1 MRPRSAGRLKSS
13 ESSECSI
20 HDEGLPELLPKIRK
34 STPDSSKALGNGARS
49 RHSRTFAIACAGQG
63 LSVFI
68 THNLCSEE
76 RSMRSVSQAG
86 VVLLLLI
93 CLLINAPAQTRNG
106 GTRSNGARPR
116 PAATAPAETMNGKA
130 APVSEMRAAIERYSV
145 DRGSLARSYPVG
157 MSTARRDRFKKFYS
171 DWLASLK
178 TLNFDSMSQDGKVD
192 YILFKNH
199 LEYELR
205 QLDIQAK
212 QLGEIRQL
220 IPFAKT
226 IIDLEEAR
234 RRMEQIDSAKIAA
247 TLNELRKQ
255 IDERRRAVEAGL
267 PRTGRGG
274 GDTNT
279 TVEPVQV
286 KKFVANRA
294 VQAITSLRGNL
305 RNWYT
310 FYNGYDPMF
319 TWWNEE
325 PYRSV
330 DQSLTNYSNFIAER
344 VVGIRTE
351 GLQTA
356 QTAAT
361 RGPGGGGP
369 QRGAPSAARPGDA
382 SDIVGDPIG
391 GEALISELRSEMIPY
406 TPEEIIAIGEK
417 EMAWCENEMK
427 KASRELGFGDD
438 WHKALEHVKN
448 RYVEPGKQ
456 PEMIRELAFEAIKF
470 VEDNNLVT
478 VPELARESWRMEM
491 MTPERQ
497 LVSPF
502 FLGGETILVS
512 FPTNTMAHE
521 QKMMSMR
528 GNNRHF
534 SRATVHHELIPG
546 HHLQGFM
553 AARHK
558 PYRGV
563 FSTPFWSEGNA
574 LYWELLLWD
583 LNFAKTPEDRIGMLF
598 WRMHRCARI
607 IFSLSFHLEKM
618 TPQECIELLVN
629 KVGHERDNA
638 TAEVRRSFDGSYGPL
653 YQIAYLIGGLQQ
665 YAMHKELVGSGKMT
679 NRQYNDALLKENRIP
694 IEMLRAA
701 ITNQKL
707 TRDFVTS
714 WRFYDY
720 R

>member
-1 MRPRSAGRLKSS
+1 MRSASHAV
-13 ESSECSI
+13 I
-20 HDEGLPELLPKIRK
+20 
-34 STPDSSKALGNGARS
+34 
-49 RHSRTFAIACAGQG
+49 
-63 LSVFI
+63 
-68 THNLCSEE
+68 
-76 RSMRSVSQAG
+76 
-86 VVLLLLI
+86 VLLLLI
-93 CLLINAPAQTRNG
+93 SLLINGFAQTRNG
-106 GTRSNGARPR
+106 GATPNGGAKPSGARTK
-116 PAATAPAETMNGKA
+116 PAAHVEEAVDGKA
-130 APVSEMRAAIERYSV
+130 APVSEMRAAIERYTV
-145 DRGSLARSYPVG
+145 DRGSLARSYPVN
-157 MSTARRDRFKKFYS
+157 MSPARRERFKKFYS
-171 DWLASLK
+171 DWLASLQK
-178 TLNFDSMSQDGKVD
+178 VDFDSMSQDGKVD

-205 QLDIQAK
+205 QIDIQAK
-212 QLGEIRQL
+212 QLSEIQPL

-226 IIDLEEAR
+226 IIDLEESR
-234 RRMEQIDSAKIAA
+234 RRMEKIDSAKIAT
-247 TLNELRKQ
+247 TLNDLRKQ
-255 IDERRRAVEAGL
+255 VDDRRRAIESGL
-267 PRTGRGG
+267 RSTSRNA
-274 GDTNT
+274 DTNYT
-279 TVEPVQV
+279 IEPI
-286 KKFVANRA
+286 KKTVANRA
-294 VQAITSLRGNL
+294 VQAINSLRGNL

-310 FYNGYDPMF
+310 FYNGYDPIF

-325 PYRSV
+325 PYRSL
-330 DQSLTNYSNFIAER
+330 DQSLTNYATFITER
-344 VVGIRTE
+344 IVGIRTDAT
-351 GLQTA
+351 QTPPN
-356 QTAAT
+356 
-361 RGPGGGGP
+361 RGPGGGGGQGP
-369 QRGAPSAARPGDA
+369 GGGQGGGGGFQRGGGGGGTAGAARPGDS
-382 SDIVGDPIG
+382 SDIIGDPFG
-391 GEALISELRSEMIPY
+391 REALISELRSEMIPY

-427 KASRELGFGDD
+427 KASRELGYGDD

-448 RYVEPGKQ
+448 LYVEPGKQ
-456 PEMIRELAFEAIKF
+456 PEMIRDLALEAIKF
-470 VEDNNLVT
+470 VEDNDLVT

-528 GNNRHF
+528 GNNIYF

-553 AARHK
+553 SARYK
-558 PYRGV
+558 TYRGI
-563 FSTPFWSEGNA
+563 FSTPFWSEGNS

-583 LNFAKTPEDRIGMLF
+583 LNFAKTPEQRIGMLF

-665 YAMHKELVGSGKMT
+665 YAMHKELVDSGKMT

-694 IEMLRAA
+694 IEMLRAE

-707 TRDFVTS
+707 TRDFVTN
-714 WRFYDY
+714 WRFYDH

>member
-1 MRPRSAGRLKSS
+1 MRSA
-13 ESSECSI
+13 
-20 HDEGLPELLPKIRK
+20 
-34 STPDSSKALGNGARS
+34 S
-49 RHSRTFAIACAGQG
+49 RA
-63 LSVFI
+63 V
-68 THNLCSEE
+68 
-76 RSMRSVSQAG
+76 
-86 VVLLLLI
+86 VVLLLFVCFLTNI
-93 CLLINAPAQTRNG
+93 PAQTRNG
-106 GTRSNGARPR
+106 GGRSNGARPQ
-116 PAATAPAETMNGKA
+116 PAAAELDGKTAR
-130 APVSEMRAAIERYSV
+130 VSEMRAAIERYSV

-157 MSTARRDRFKKFYS
+157 MSPARRDRFKKYYS
-171 DWLASLK
+171 DWLASLNAI
-178 TLNFDSMSQDGKVD
+178 NFDSMSQDGKVD
-192 YILFKNH
+192 YILFRNH

-212 QLGEIRQL
+212 QLAEIQPM

-234 RRMEQIDSAKIAA
+234 RRMEQVDSAKVAA

-255 IDERRRAVEAGL
+255 IDELRR
-267 PRTGRGG
+267 
-274 GDTNT
+274 
-279 TVEPVQV
+279 TVEGSSPRP
-286 KKFVANRA
+286 KKAVANRA
-294 VQAITSLRGNL
+294 VAAINGLRGNL

-325 PYRSV
+325 PYKSV
-330 DQSLTNYSNFIAER
+330 DQSLTSYATFISEKI
-344 VVGIRTE
+344 VGIRAE
-351 GLQTA
+351 GSQTA
-356 QTAAT
+356 GAG

-369 QRGAPSAARPGDA
+369 GGGQGGGGGFQRPPSAARPGDT

-391 GEALISELRSEMIPY
+391 RDALISELRSEMIPY

-438 WHKALEHVKN
+438 WHKALEQVKN

-553 AARHK
+553 AARYK

-583 LNFAKTPEDRIGMLF
+583 LNFAKTPEDKIGMLF

-618 TPQECIELLVN
+618 TPQECIDLLVN

-665 YAMHKELVGSGKMT
+665 YAMHKELVDSRKMT

-701 ITNQKL
+701 ITSQKL
-707 TRDFVTS
+707 TRDFTTN
-714 WRFYDY
+714 WRFYDS

>member
-1 MRPRSAGRLKSS
+1 MRSALR
-13 ESSECSI
+13 
-20 HDEGLPELLPKIRK
+20 GLVVISLLCC
-34 STPDSSKALGNGARS
+34 
-49 RHSRTFAIACAGQG
+49 F
-63 LSVFI
+63 
-68 THNLCSEE
+68 
-76 RSMRSVSQAG
+76 
-86 VVLLLLI
+86 LI
-93 CLLINAPAQTRNG
+93 QIPAQTANRTNG
-106 GTRSNGARPR
+106 GRTKPAT
-116 PAATAPAETMNGKA
+116 PAADPNGK
-130 APVSEMRAAIERYSV
+130 APVSEMRSAIERYTV
-145 DRGSLARSYPVG
+145 DRGSLTRSYPVAV
-157 MSTARRDRFKKFYS
+157 SRSRRERFKKFYEE
-171 DWLASLK
+171 WLASLQS
-178 TLNFDSMSQDGKVD
+178 LDFDSMSQDGKID

-205 QLDIQAK
+205 QLDIQS
-212 QLGEIRQL
+212 RQL
-220 IPFAKT
+220 TEIEPLVPFATT

-234 RRMEQIDSAKIAA
+234 RRMEPIDSAKVAA
-247 TLNELRKQ
+247 TLNDLRKQ
-255 IDERRRAVEAGL
+255 VDERRRAIELGL
-267 PRTGRGG
+267 RS
-274 GDTNT
+274 GDSANS
-279 TVEPVQV
+279 V
-286 KKFVANRA
+286 KKTVANRA
-294 VQAITSLRGNL
+294 VQAINGLRGNL

-325 PYRSV
+325 PYKSL
-330 DQSLTNYSNFIAER
+330 DQSLTNYAGFLSER
-344 VVGIRTE
+344 VVGIRSAE
-351 GLQTA
+351 SSA
-356 QTAAT
+356 QTQGGPNPRPGT
-361 RGPGGGGP
+361 FQGGQRPGGNT
-369 QRGAPSAARPGDA
+369 ARPGDS

-391 GEALISELRSEMIPY
+391 REALLVELRSEMIPY

-427 KASRELGFGDD
+427 KASRELGYGDD
-438 WHKALEHVKN
+438 WKKALEHVKN
-448 RYVEPGKQ
+448 LYVEPGKQ
-456 PEMIRELAFEAIKF
+456 PQMIRDLALEAIKF

-478 VPELARESWRMEM
+478 VPELAKESWRMEM

-528 GNNRHF
+528 GNNIYF

-553 AARHK
+553 AARNK
-558 PYRGV
+558 PYRAIFG
-563 FSTPFWSEGNA
+563 TPFWTEGNS

-583 LNFAKTPEDRIGMLF
+583 LGFAKTPEQKIGMLF

-607 IFSLSFHLEKM
+607 IFSLNFHLEKM

-629 KVGHERDNA
+629 RVGHERDNA

-653 YQIAYLIGGLQQ
+653 YQIAYLVGGLQQ
-665 YAMHKELVGSGKMT
+665 YAMHKELVDSGKMT
-679 NRQYNDALLKENRIP
+679 NRAYNDALLKENRIP

-707 TRDFVTS
+707 TRDFVTN
-714 WRFYDY
+714 WKFYGAI

>member
-1 MRPRSAGRLKSS
+1 
-13 ESSECSI
+13 
-20 HDEGLPELLPKIRK
+20 
-34 STPDSSKALGNGARS
+34 
-49 RHSRTFAIACAGQG
+49 
-63 LSVFI
+63 
-68 THNLCSEE
+68 
-76 RSMRSVSQAG
+76 
-86 VVLLLLI
+86 
-93 CLLINAPAQTRNG
+93 
-106 GTRSNGARPR
+106 
-116 PAATAPAETMNGKA
+116 MNGKA

-145 DRGSLARSYPVG
+145 DRGSLTRSYPVG
-157 MSTARRDRFKKFYS
+157 MSPSRRDRFKKFYH
-171 DWLASLK
+171 DWLVSLQS
-178 TLNFDSMSQDGKVD
+178 LDFDSMSQDGKVD

-205 QLDIQAK
+205 QLEIQAK
-212 QLGEIRQL
+212 QLAEIQTL

-234 RRMEQIDSAKIAA
+234 RRMEPIDAAKVAA
-247 TLNELRKQ
+247 NLNELRKQ
-255 IDERRRAVEAGL
+255 IDDRRRAVETES
-267 PRTGRGG
+267 PR
-274 GDTNT
+274 
-279 TVEPVQV
+279 P
-286 KKFVANRA
+286 KKTVANRA
-294 VQAITSLRGNL
+294 VAAINNLRGNL

-310 FYNGYDPMF
+310 FYNGYDPIF

-325 PYRSV
+325 PYKSV
-330 DQSLTNYSNFIAER
+330 DQSLTNYSNFITER
-344 VVGIRTE
+344 IVGIRTE
-351 GLQTA
+351 GA
-356 QTAAT
+356 QTAGAP
-361 RGPGGGGP
+361 RGGGPGGPGGGFQGGP
-369 QRGAPSAARPGDA
+369 GSGGGQGNFQRPGNNAARPGDA

-391 GEALISELRSEMIPY
+391 REALISELRSEMIPY

-417 EMAWCENEMK
+417 EMVWCENEMK
-427 KASRELGFGDD
+427 KASRELGYGDD
-438 WHKALEHVKN
+438 WHKALEYVKD

-502 FLGGETILVS
+502 FLGGEVIQVS

-553 AARHK
+553 AARYK
-558 PYRGV
+558 TYRGV
-563 FSTPFWSEGNA
+563 FSTPFWSEGNS

-583 LNFAKTPEDRIGMLF
+583 LNFAKTPEDKIGMLF

-618 TPQECIELLVN
+618 TPQECIDLLVN

-653 YQIAYLIGGLQQ
+653 YQMAYLIGGLQQ
-665 YAMHKELVGSGKMT
+665 YAMHKELVDSGKMT

-707 TRDFVTS
+707 TRDFTTN
-714 WRFYDY
+714 WRFYDH

>member
-1 MRPRSAGRLKSS
+1 MHLARHLTVV
-13 ESSECSI
+13 I
-20 HDEGLPELLPKIRK
+20 LLLCLFVQVP
-34 STPDSSKALGNGARS
+34 AQNGANAAVS
-49 RHSRTFAIACAGQG
+49 Q
-63 LSVFI
+63 
-68 THNLCSEE
+68 
-76 RSMRSVSQAG
+76 MRS
-86 VVLLLLI
+86 
-93 CLLINAPAQTRNG
+93 T
-106 GTRSNGARPR
+106 
-116 PAATAPAETMNGKA
+116 
-130 APVSEMRAAIERYSV
+130 IERYTV
-145 DRGSLARSYPVG
+145 DRGSLARSYPVAA
-157 MSTARRDRFKKFYS
+157 SRVRRERFKRFYTE
-171 DWLASLK
+171 WLDSLR
-178 TLNFDSMSQDGKVD
+178 TLNFDAMSQDGKID

-205 QLDIQAK
+205 QLDIQS
-212 QLGEIRQL
+212 RQL
-220 IPFAKT
+220 SEIEPLLPFGAT
-226 IIDLEEAR
+226 IIQLEEAR
-234 RRMEQIDSAKIAA
+234 RRMEPIEPAKVAT
-247 TLNELRKQ
+247 TLNELRRQ
-255 IDERRRAVEAGL
+255 VEERRSAVELGL
-267 PRTGRGG
+267 RAEARG
-274 GDTNT
+274 GDTSND
-279 TVEPVQV
+279 PVRV
-286 KKFVANRA
+286 KKTVANRA
-294 VQAITSLRGNL
+294 VAAINSLRGNL

-310 FYNGYDPMF
+310 FYNGYDPVF

-325 PYRSV
+325 PYRSL
-330 DQSLTNYSNFIAER
+330 DQAVTNYATFLTER

-351 GLQTA
+351 GSSQTQA
-356 QTAAT
+356 GQN
-361 RGPGGGGP
+361 RGPGGPGGGGGFQGGGGGGQGF
-369 QRGAPSAARPGDA
+369 QRPGGNNARPGDS

-391 GEALISELRSEMIPY
+391 REALMVELRSEMIPY

-427 KASRELGFGDD
+427 KASRELGYGDD
-438 WHKALEHVKN
+438 WKKALEHVKN
-448 RYVEPGKQ
+448 LYVEPGKQ
-456 PEMIRELAFEAIKF
+456 PQMIRDLALEAIKF

-478 VPELARESWRMEM
+478 VPELAKESWRMEM

-502 FLGGETILVS
+502 FLGGEVIQVS

-528 GNNRHF
+528 GNNIHF

-553 AARHK
+553 SARNK
-558 PYRGV
+558 PYRGI
-563 FSTPFWSEGNA
+563 FGTPFWTEGNA

-583 LNFAKTPEDRIGMLF
+583 LGFAKSPENRIGMLF

-607 IFSLSFHLEKM
+607 IFSLNFHLEKM
-618 TPQECIELLVN
+618 TPQECIDLLVN

-679 NRQYNDALLKENRIP
+679 NRAYNDALLKENRIP

-707 TRDFVTS
+707 TRDFVTN
-714 WRFYDY
+714 WKFYGPNPLA